1 MPPKICLEEGLF
13 LMGGEW
19 WKPHCNVYC
28 LSHRLVSAR
37 RRRAALSPQLISGS
51 YESKKIGGAVNK
63 EKDNKFSL
71 SNAQFCSTEQDSKHI
86 LENEKKAEQKPKCS
100 PREAKK
106 PGQGKAKTITA
117 QQ

>member
-1 MPPKICLEEGLF
+1 
-13 LMGGEW
+13 
-19 WKPHCNVYC
+19 
-28 LSHRLVSAR
+28 
-37 RRRAALSPQLISGS
+37 LSPQLISGT

-71 SNAQFCSTEQDSKHI
+71 SNAQFSSTEQDSKHI
-86 LENEKKAEQKPKCS
+86 FENEKKAEQKEKCS

-106 PGQGKAKTITA
+106 PGQGKAKKIMA